1 MNNLTFS
8 SDVIFVIASSCW
20 AFIRARIYIYGSQ
33 AIALIRLIL
42 TVKSKSWVLENK
54 FANVF
59 NIFLH
64 NLYHKIS

>member
-1 MNNLTFS
+1 MAVKL
-8 SDVIFVIASSCW
+8 
-20 AFIRARIYIYGSQ
+20 
-33 AIALIRLIL
+33 ALIMLIL

>member
-1 MNNLTFS
+1 MAAKLT
-8 SDVIFVIASSCW
+8 
-20 AFIRARIYIYGSQ
+20 
-33 AIALIRLIL
+33 LIMLSL

-64 NLYHKIS
+64 NLYHRIS